1 MCVCG
6 SPFTL
11 LLRLFADNGIT
22 STFYFRKTRKNIVT
36 NYDKRYDRQRR
47 ANRQTAVAGK
57 ERQAGTGERADR

>member
-1 MCVCG
+1 ME
-6 SPFTL
+6 SPEHFIL
-11 LLRLFADNGIT
+11 E
-22 STFYFRKTRKNIVT
+22 KRKNIVT